1 MSGVTFNR
9 NRVKL
14 KKLLGIR
21 ARLALLALILVAPLM
36 LERVRSLEET
46 RSKQIAAASEEFANI
61 TQHSADTQREVI
73 SSVETMLKSAAYI
86 RASGGIARSCE
97 ILRASLP
104 TNLPWIRSIMIV
116 AKDGL
121 VQCSTLN
128 MQVGLNLGD
137 REYFRKAQ
145 ETRDF
150 VFSDYL
156 FGKTNGRPMMMAAYP
171 VAAIN
176 PEEDAV
182 VVAGINIDWLSKIMT
197 NLGGRPGISSLLVDS
212 AGIVIAA
219 PADQSSMIGRPLDNV
234 PLLSAIAEKALSSDT
249 PDGFAFIYRRPTA
262 PNASISFARISGTQ
276 SRLIVSI
283 DEAKVT
289 AAINR
294 EIRTAYLQLGFVCLF
309 VLLGALIGA
318 EKLIINPI
326 EVMTGMAKRF
336 GEGDWSA
343 RVARNKLPSEF
354 MPLARAFNA
363 MAAQLS
369 QRERELVATNDRLTV
384 MASIDMLSGL
394 ANRRG
399 FQSRLDFEWMKAQQY
414 NSELSLLMI
423 DVDHFKLYNDTYGH
437 PEGDACLTRLGE
449 TLAGIAADTMGFAGR
464 YGGEEFCLLLP
475 NTDSLKALEIGE
487 TVRAAVRTSAIPHV
501 TSSHQ
506 TVTVSIGVAA
516 TLPND
521 TQRPGDLIE
530 AADAALY
537 AAKHRGRNTVVEH
550 GFTQADRR
558 SRDGAG
564 GVAISRSRIPA
575 APQPG
580 AGYTKSRKQPH
591 AKKGIWLGIAAL
603 FLHCQSCGTT
613 RQGPSP
619 RPEAESLS
627 PSPAARARPRVRS
640 R

>member
-9 NRVKL
+9 NRLKL

-21 ARLALLALILVAPLM
+21 ARLAMLAVLLVAPLM
-36 LERVRSLEET
+36 LDRVRSLEDA
-46 RSKQIAAASEEFANI
+46 RAKQIAHAAEEYATI
-61 TQHSADTQREVI
+61 TQHSAETQREVI

-86 RASGGIARSCE
+86 RASSGVARSCE

-104 TNLPWIRSIMIV
+104 TNLPWIRSIMLV
-116 AKDGL
+116 SKDGV

-128 MQVGLNLGD
+128 IQVGLTIGD
-137 REYFRKAQ
+137 RDYFRKAQ
-145 ETRDF
+145 QTRDF

-156 FGKTNGRPMMMAAYP
+156 FGKTNNRPIMMAAYP

-182 VVAGINIDWLSKIMT
+182 VVAGMNLDWLSRIMAK
-197 NLGGRPGISSLLVDS
+197 LGGRPGISSVLIDS
-212 AGIVIAA
+212 TGVVLAA
-219 PADQSSMIGRPLDNV
+219 PPDQASMIGQPLDNL
-234 PLLSAIAEKALSSDT
+234 PLLSAISYKALSSNSDT
-249 PDGFAFIYRRPTA
+249 GSISFSASDGSRRA
-262 PNASISFARISGTQ
+262 ISFARIPGTQ

-283 DEAKVT
+283 DEAAVT
-289 AAINR
+289 EAINR

-318 EKLIINPI
+318 EKLIIKPI
-326 EVMTGMAKRF
+326 ELMTGMAKRF
-336 GEGDWSA
+336 GEGDSSA
-343 RVARNKLPSEF
+343 RVSRSRLPAEF

-399 FQSRLDFEWMKAQQY
+399 FQSRLDFEWLKAQQ
-414 NSELSLLMI
+414 NNTELALLMI

-449 TLAGIAADTMGFAGR
+449 ALADLAAGTMGFAGR

-475 NTDSLKALEIGE
+475 NTGSVRALEIGE
-487 TVRAAVRTSAIPHV
+487 AVRAAIQDLGMPHV
-501 TSSHQ
+501 TSSHH
-506 TVTVSIGVAA
+506 TVTVSVGVAA
-516 TLPND
+516 TLPNAA
-521 TQRPGDLIE
+521 QSPGDLIE

-550 GFTQADRR
+550 GFARPVDET
-558 SRDGAG
+558 
-564 GVAISRSRIPA
+564 GVAL
-575 APQPG
+575 
-580 AGYTKSRKQPH
+580 AG
-591 AKKGIWLGIAAL
+591 
-603 FLHCQSCGTT
+603 
-613 RQGPSP
+613 
-619 RPEAESLS
+619 
-627 PSPAARARPRVRS
+627 
-640 R
+640 

>member
-9 NRVKL
+9 NRAKL

-21 ARLALLALILVAPLM
+21 ARLALLAVILVAPLM
-36 LERVRSLEET
+36 LERARSLEDT
-46 RSKQIAAASEEFANI
+46 RAKQIVAASEEFARL
-61 TQHSADTQREVI
+61 TRHSADAQREVI

-97 ILRASLP
+97 VLRASLP

-121 VQCSTLN
+121 VQCANQN
-128 MQVGLNLGD
+128 MLVGLNLSD
-137 REYFRKAQ
+137 REYFKKAQ
-145 ETRDF
+145 ETGDF

-156 FGKTNGRPMMMAAYP
+156 FAKSSNKPIMMGAYP

-182 VVAGINIDWLSKIMT
+182 VVAGINLDWMSKIMA
-197 NLGGRPGISSLLVDS
+197 NLGGRPGILSLLVDG
-212 AGIVIAA
+212 AGVVLAA
-219 PADQSSMIGRPLDNV
+219 PPDQASMIGRPLDNV
-234 PLLSAIAEKALSSDT
+234 PLLSSIADKALGSNAPTGSLSFT
-249 PDGFAFIYRRPTA
+249 TTDGSRRA
-262 PNASISFARISGTQ
+262 ISFARIPGTQ

-336 GEGDWSA
+336 GDGDWSA

-354 MPLARAFNA
+354 TPLARAFNA

-399 FQSRLDFEWMKAQQY
+399 FQSRLDFEWLKAQKY
-414 NSELSLLMI
+414 GRELSLLMI

-449 TLAGIAADTMGFAGR
+449 TLSGIAADTMGFAGR

-475 NTDSLKALEIGE
+475 NTNALKALEIGE
-487 TVRAAVRTSAIPHV
+487 MVRAAVQELRIPHA

-506 TVTVSIGVAA
+506 IVTASVGVAA
-516 TLPND
+516 TLPNE

-550 GFTQADRR
+550 GFVRMVDE
-558 SRDGAG
+558 AG
-564 GVAISRSRIPA
+564 MAL
-575 APQPG
+575 
-580 AGYTKSRKQPH
+580 AG
-591 AKKGIWLGIAAL
+591 
-603 FLHCQSCGTT
+603 
-613 RQGPSP
+613 
-619 RPEAESLS
+619 
-627 PSPAARARPRVRS
+627 
-640 R
+640 

>member
-21 ARLALLALILVAPLM
+21 ARLALLAVILVAPLM
-36 LERVRSLEET
+36 LERARSLDDT
-46 RSKQIAAASEEFANI
+46 RAKQVVAASEEFANI

-104 TNLPWIRSIMIV
+104 TNLPWIRSIMFV
-116 AKDGL
+116 SKDGL

-137 REYFRKAQ
+137 RDYFKKTQA
-145 ETRDF
+145 TRDF

-156 FGKTNGRPMMMAAYP
+156 FGKSNGRPMMMAAYP

-176 PEEDAV
+176 PEEDAI

-197 NLGGRPGISSLLVDS
+197 HLGGRAGISSLLVDS
-212 AGIVIAA
+212 AGVVIAA
-219 PADQSSMIGRPLDNV
+219 PSDQASMIGRPLDNV
-234 PLLSAIAEKALSSDT
+234 PLLSAIAEKALGSDAPT
-249 PDGFAFIYRRPTA
+249 GSLSFTASDGSKRM
-262 PNASISFARISGTQ
+262 ISFARIPGTQ

-283 DEAKVT
+283 DEARVT

-294 EIRTAYLQLGFVCLF
+294 EIRTAYIQLAFVCLF
-309 VLLGALIGA
+309 VLLGALVGA
-318 EKLIINPI
+318 EKLIIAPI
-326 EVMTGMAKRF
+326 EVMTGMARRF
-336 GEGDWSA
+336 GEGDSSA
-343 RVARNKLPSEF
+343 RVARSRLPSEF
-354 MPLARAFNA
+354 IPLARAFNA

-414 NSELSLLMI
+414 DSELSLLMI
-423 DVDHFKLYNDTYGH
+423 DVDHFKLYNDSYGH
-437 PEGDACLTRLGE
+437 PEGDVCLSRLGE
-449 TLAGIAADTMGFAGR
+449 TLSIIAAETMGFAGR
-464 YGGEEFCLLLP
+464 YGGEEFCLLMP
-475 NTDSLKALEIGE
+475 NTDTARALEIGE
-487 TVRAAVRTSAIPHV
+487 MVRAAIQGLGIPHA

-506 TVTVSIGVAA
+506 TVTVSVGVAC
-516 TLPND
+516 TRPND
-521 TQRPGDLIE
+521 TQRPGDVIE

-537 AAKHRGRNTVVEH
+537 AAKHRGRNAVVEH
-550 GFTQADRR
+550 GFVRMVDE
-558 SRDGAG
+558 AG
-564 GVAISRSRIPA
+564 MAL
-575 APQPG
+575 
-580 AGYTKSRKQPH
+580 AG
-591 AKKGIWLGIAAL
+591 
-603 FLHCQSCGTT
+603 
-613 RQGPSP
+613 
-619 RPEAESLS
+619 
-627 PSPAARARPRVRS
+627 
-640 R
+640 

>member
-9 NRVKL
+9 NRLKL

-21 ARLALLALILVAPLM
+21 ARLALLAVLLVAPLM
-36 LERVRSLEET
+36 LDRARSLEDA
-46 RSKQIAAASEEFANI
+46 RARQIALAAEEYTNI
-61 TQHSADTQREVI
+61 TQHSAETPREVV
-73 SSVETMLKSAAYI
+73 SSVETMLKSTAYI
-86 RASGGIARSCE
+86 RASSGIGRSCE

-104 TNLPWIRSIMIV
+104 TDLPWIRSIMIV
-116 AKDGL
+116 SKEGV

-128 MQVGLNLGD
+128 MLVGLNIGD
-137 REYFRKAQ
+137 RQYFRKAQ
-145 ETRDF
+145 QTRDF

-156 FGKTNGRPMMMAAYP
+156 FAKVSNEPILMAAYP

-182 VVAGINIDWLSKIMT
+182 VVAGINLDWMSKIMAK
-197 NLGGRPGISSLLVDS
+197 LGGRPGISSLLVDS
-212 AGIVIAA
+212 AGVVLAA
-219 PADQSSMIGRPLDNV
+219 PPDQASMVGRRLNNV
-234 PLLSAIAEKALSSDT
+234 PLLSAITHKALVSDAAS
-249 PDGFAFIYRRPTA
+249 GSLSFTA
-262 PNASISFARISGTQ
+262 ADDSKLAISFARIPGTQ
-276 SRLIVSI
+276 SRLIVSV
-283 DEAKVT
+283 DEGKVT

-326 EVMTGMAKRF
+326 ELMTGMAGRF

-343 RVARNKLPSEF
+343 RVALSRLPSEF

-369 QRERELVATNDRLTV
+369 KRERELVATNDRLTV
-384 MASIDMLSGL
+384 MASIDMLSGV

-399 FQSRLDFEWMKAQQY
+399 VQSRLDFEWMKAQQC

-449 TLAGIAADTMGFAGR
+449 ALAGIAADTMSFAGR

-475 NTDSLKALEIGE
+475 NAGAQKALEIGE
-487 TVRAAVRTSAIPHV
+487 TVRATIQGLGLPHITSNHR
-501 TSSHQ
+501 
-506 TVTVSIGVAA
+506 TVTVSVGVAA
-516 TLPND
+516 TLPSAMQ
-521 TQRPGDLIE
+521 TPGDLIE

-550 GFTQADRR
+550 GFAKLADE
-558 SRDGAG
+558 AG
-564 GVAISRSRIPA
+564 MAL
-575 APQPG
+575 
-580 AGYTKSRKQPH
+580 AG
-591 AKKGIWLGIAAL
+591 
-603 FLHCQSCGTT
+603 
-613 RQGPSP
+613 
-619 RPEAESLS
+619 
-627 PSPAARARPRVRS
+627 
-640 R
+640 

>member
-9 NRVKL
+9 NRAKL

-21 ARLALLALILVAPLM
+21 ARLALLAVILVAPLM
-36 LERVRSLEET
+36 LERARSLEDT
-46 RSKQIAAASEEFANI
+46 RAKQIAAASEEFANL

-97 ILRASLP
+97 VLRASLP

-121 VQCSTLN
+121 VQCSNQN
-128 MQVGLNLGD
+128 MLVGLNLSD
-137 REYFRKAQ
+137 REYFKKAQ

-156 FGKTNGRPMMMAAYP
+156 FAKSSKKPIMMGAYP

-176 PEEDAV
+176 PEDDAV
-182 VVAGINIDWLSKIMT
+182 VVAGINLDWMSKIMA
-197 NLGGRPGISSLLVDS
+197 NLGGRPGILSLLVDS
-212 AGIVIAA
+212 AGVVLAA
-219 PADQSSMIGRPLDNV
+219 PPDQASMIGRPLDNV
-234 PLLSAIAEKALSSDT
+234 PLLSAIADKALSSSAPT
-249 PDGFAFIYRRPTA
+249 GSLSFTATDGSKRA
-262 PNASISFARISGTQ
+262 ISFARIPGTQ

-283 DEAKVT
+283 DETKVT

-336 GEGDWSA
+336 GDGDWSA
-343 RVARNKLPSEF
+343 RVARSKLPSEF
-354 MPLARAFNA
+354 TPLARAFNA

-369 QRERELVATNDRLTV
+369 QRERELLATNDRLTV

-399 FQSRLDFEWMKAQQY
+399 FQSRLDFEWLKAQQY
-414 NSELSLLMI
+414 RRELSLLMI

-449 TLAGIAADTMGFAGR
+449 TLSGIAADTMGFAGR

-475 NTDSLKALEIGE
+475 NTDAIKALEIGE
-487 TVRAAVRTSAIPHV
+487 MVRAAVVDLGVPHA
-501 TSSHQ
+501 TSSHR
-506 TVTVSIGVAA
+506 TVTVSVGVAA
-516 TLPND
+516 TLPSD

-550 GFTQADRR
+550 GFVKLVDEA
-558 SRDGAG
+558 
-564 GVAISRSRIPA
+564 
-575 APQPG
+575 
-580 AGYTKSRKQPH
+580 
-591 AKKGIWLGIAAL
+591 GIALA
-603 FLHCQSCGTT
+603 S
-613 RQGPSP
+613 
-619 RPEAESLS
+619 
-627 PSPAARARPRVRS
+627 
-640 R
+640 

>member
-21 ARLALLALILVAPLM
+21 ARLALLAVILVAPLM
-36 LERVRSLEET
+36 LERARSLEDT
-46 RSKQIAAASEEFANI
+46 RAKQIAAASEEFTNL

-86 RASGGIARSCE
+86 RASGGVARSCE

-104 TNLPWIRSIMIV
+104 TNLPWIRAIMFV
-116 AKDGL
+116 SKDGL
-121 VQCSTLN
+121 VQCATMNIL
-128 MQVGLNLGD
+128 VGLQLGD

-145 ETRDF
+145 ASGDF

-156 FGKTNGRPMMMAAYP
+156 SAKSNNRPIMMAAYP
-171 VAAIN
+171 VSAIN
-176 PEEDAV
+176 LEEDAV
-182 VVAGINIDWLSKIMT
+182 VVAGINIDWMSKIMS
-197 NLGGRPGISSLLVDS
+197 NLGGRPGISALLVDS
-212 AGIVIAA
+212 SGTVMAA
-219 PADQSSMIGRPLDNV
+219 PADQSSMIGRSLDSV
-234 PLLSAIAEKALSSDT
+234 PLLASIADKALSSET
-249 PDGFAFIYRRPTA
+249 PTGSISFTGSDGSKRTV
-262 PNASISFARISGTQ
+262 SFARIPGTQ

-289 AAINR
+289 GAIDR
-294 EIRTAYLQLGFVCLF
+294 DIRTAYLQLGFVCLF

-326 EVMTGMAKRF
+326 EVMTGMARRF
-336 GEGDWSA
+336 GEGDASA
-343 RVARNKLPSEF
+343 RVARSRLPSEF
-354 MPLARAFNA
+354 VPLARAFNT

-399 FQSRLDFEWMKAQQY
+399 FQSRLDFEWMRAQQY

-437 PEGDACLTRLGE
+437 PEGDACLSRIGE

-475 NTDSLKALEIGE
+475 NTGAIRALEIGE
-487 TVRAAVRTSAIPHV
+487 MVRAAVVDLGVPHA
-501 TSSHQ
+501 TSSHR
-506 TVTVSIGVAA
+506 TVTVSVGVAA
-516 TLPND
+516 TLPSD

-550 GFTQADRR
+550 GFVKLVDEA
-558 SRDGAG
+558 
-564 GVAISRSRIPA
+564 
-575 APQPG
+575 
-580 AGYTKSRKQPH
+580 
-591 AKKGIWLGIAAL
+591 GIALA
-603 FLHCQSCGTT
+603 S
-613 RQGPSP
+613 
-619 RPEAESLS
+619 
-627 PSPAARARPRVRS
+627 
-640 R
+640 